1 MPYLL
6 LGLTVFTH
14 PKPLGCIPR
23 STERRGWPQYHIIQT
38 TQKARTALATVL
50 AGCFLMDSWP
60 CWLFVYWMYSR
71 SYQKW
76 SDLTLNSNLN
86 VAFLHLTCGCFVRVT
101 LVYQTLPSCL
111 WLRNVHLRLHSCSP
125 TQNRWL
131 GHSCFFSETSVVAE
145 QRKGEIML
153 LNIT

>member
-76 SDLTLNSNLN
+76 SDLTPERCLSSSYLRMLCESDTCLPNFALLSLTEERPSPAPLMLSDTEP
-86 VAFLHLTCGCFVRVT
+86 VAWPLML
-101 LVYQTLPSCL
+101 
-111 WLRNVHLRLHSCSP
+111 
-125 TQNRWL
+125 
-131 GHSCFFSETSVVAE
+131 FFRDERSGWTEE
-145 QRKGEIML
+145 RREIML